1 MNVVSEC
8 TTKFK
13 LYLLSSLKLLIQND
27 LLVLFLVF
35 YHQRKNSVK
44 FLYLFVGGE
53 TSSHIRDIELY
64 IDMSFSI
71 KRISQCHGLQWF
83 FDMVQ
88 VQGVDCPSD
97 CTLQDF
103 DSCTIVKNNLNLEYC
118 GWKFK

>member
-1 MNVVSEC
+1 MNAVSEC

-53 TSSHIRDIELY
+53 PSSHIGGMQYAL
-64 IDMSFSI
+64 
-71 KRISQCHGLQWF
+71 
-83 FDMVQ
+83 V
-88 VQGVDCPSD
+88 
-97 CTLQDF
+97 TLTMLCIPIQR
-103 DSCTIVKNNLNLEYC
+103 YC
-118 GWKFK
+118 GCCLDSKVSVLQSQAVYQRNT